1 MKAVILLSDVFAYDS
16 HLHTI
21 YSGHSHPA
29 MTVEAVIRQMQEMR
43 LEQIAITEHVFEE
56 PDLSTI
62 EIIASQI
69 PPSAENVLIG
79 VEIDADA
86 TALDGALVAPTDGL
100 DWVIASFHK
109 FPGTSI
115 WWHEDYRKV
124 KEEKTIYR
132 EWLDWVHKV
141 IAKSKPDTLGHPGAL
156 ICQLSIVEEFDRPI
170 LRDFAEILDSCRE
183 HGVAIE
189 LNEATHNKM
198 RRLQKETYY
207 RVFQLAKEKGVK
219 IVLGSDAHSLPKIGR
234 YLWAREIAD
243 RAGLSVSDFIDP
255 RRENPGIHSGDE
267 RRTNV

>member
-1 MKAVILLSDVFAYDS
+1 MKAVILLPDVFAYDS

-43 LEQIAITEHVFEE
+43 LEQIAITEHVFEQ

-62 EIIASQI
+62 EMIASQI
-69 PPSAENVLIG
+69 PPSAENVLLG

-86 TALDGALVAPTDGL
+86 TALDGTLVAPTDGI
-100 DWVIASFHK
+100 DRVIASFHK

-115 WWHEDYRKV
+115 WWHGDYRKA

-132 EWLDWVHKV
+132 EWLDWVHKT
-141 IAKSKPDTLGHPGAL
+141 IAVSKPDALGHPGAM
-156 ICQLSIVEEFDRPI
+156 ICQLSTVEEFDEGI
-170 LRDFAEILDSCRE
+170 LRDFADILASCRE
-183 HGVAIE
+183 HGVAFE

-207 RVFQLAKEKGVK
+207 RVFQLAKAMGVK
-219 IVLGSDAHSLPKIGR
+219 IVLGSDAHALPKIGH
-234 YLWAREIAD
+234 YTWAREIVD
-243 RAGLSVSDFIDP
+243 KAGLGPSDFVIP
-255 RRENPGIHSGDE
+255 VKR
-267 RRTNV
+267 

>member
-43 LEQIAITEHVFEE
+43 LITEHVFEE
-56 PDLSTI
+56 PDLTTI
-62 EIIASQI
+62 EIIAGQI
-69 PPSAENVLIG
+69 PPSAENVLLG

-86 TALDGALVAPTDGL
+86 TALDGTLVAPTDGL

-115 WWHEDYRKV
+115 WWHQDYRKA

-141 IAKSKPDTLGHPGAL
+141 IAKSKPDALGHPGAL
-156 ICQLSIVEEFDRPI
+156 ISQLSTVEEFDGPI

-219 IVLGSDAHSLPKIGR
+219 IVLGSDAHSLPKIGH
-234 YLWAREIAD
+234 YLWAREIVGK
-243 RAGLSVSDFIDP
+243 AGLGMSDFIIP
-255 RRENPGIHSGDE
+255 TKRN
-267 RRTNV
+267 